1 MSLTNILVGA
11 KLSIRNQIV
20 NASLTFLDYLT
31 PANCE
36 FHFAITNNDT
46 ILKKISKI
54 KPSKALG
61 LDNISGKLLQDTA
74 TVITPF
80 LISSIYPWPKE
91 YFLVIGK
98 VQEYR
103 LYINPEVE
111 MSVAI
116 ADQYLFCL

>member
-20 NASLTFLDYLT
+20 NSSFTFLDYLT

-36 FHFAITNNDT
+36 FHFAIINNDT

-54 KPSKALG
+54 KPSKALW

-116 ADQYLFCL
+116 AD